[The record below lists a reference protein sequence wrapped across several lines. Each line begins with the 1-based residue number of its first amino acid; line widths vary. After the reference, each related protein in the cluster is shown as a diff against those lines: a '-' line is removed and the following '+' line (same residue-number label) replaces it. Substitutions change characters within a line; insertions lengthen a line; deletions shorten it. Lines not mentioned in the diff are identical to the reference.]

1 VTRATALAL
10 GILFIALGGGALAQ
24 PKAAPTPETPAPAEA
39 APAKEIISVAEVI
52 GRATESEREV
62 RAIGNLAKP
71 DAAVV
76 AIVENLPTTR
86 ESFGSRAAEAHERI
100 GTVANIQ
107 SLGDLEGAWLAEQT
121 HLDAWNEALTARV
134 RVLEERLERI
144 EEIER
149 LWRKTRDELEES
161 GAPASVLERIDALL
175 SAVAEPHEKVT
186 ARRDAV
192 LAVQAEIAVLLD
204 EAAAVFSHVE
214 EARKKLRS
222 GLLGADSLP
231 LWTAM
236 AQGRVDSEIREREVR
251 GLMRDL
257 EVARDFA
264 VQRVNRIALHVL
276 FVVVGAIALLF
287 LRRRAARWPEDDAS
301 VRASAAVLTRPFS
314 CAVLIGYALTP
325 VLYPAAPSFIYGAL
339 GVVGL
344 VPIVRLISPLL
355 EPDARPTFYGLV
367 GFFIVDRVRDLITP
381 LVTLERLL
389 FALEMLVAIVV
400 LGRLLRPSRLSKVT
414 ERTRLVPFAG
424 TGLRLAVGLLIVAV
438 GANIL
443 GSTALGL
450 LLGEGVLVSV
460 YGAVA
465 VYAVYRVL
473 AGVIGVTL
481 RSTAARKLNMV
492 RGHRSLIL
500 RRTLQLLRIAAVL
513 GWFFFV
519 SGRFNV
525 RGDLLAAIA
534 SALSARLTIGAL
546 SLSLG
551 GVITFGVV
559 FVAALYFSR
568 LLRFVLEQDVLPR
581 MRLPRGVPYAVTAT
595 IHYTILFLGLL
606 AAITAAG
613 IDLGKFSILAGA
625 LGVGVGFGLQN
636 VVNNFVSGL
645 ILLFERPIQTGDV
658 VEVGAL
664 LGEVRRIGIRSSTL
678 RTLDGAEVIV
688 PNANLIS
695 DQVVNWTLSDRQ
707 RRIESNV
714 GVKYGTDPERVLEL
728 LLQVARDDERIL
740 ENPAPDALFLG
751 FGDSSLDF
759 QLRAWTAHYGGWM
772 QVRSDLNV
780 AVNRAL
786 ADAGIEIPFPQ
797 RDLHLRSVSGGVGA
811 ALREGADASE

>member
-1 VTRATALAL
+1 
-10 GILFIALGGGALAQ
+10 
-24 PKAAPTPETPAPAEA
+24 
-39 APAKEIISVAEVI
+39 
-52 GRATESEREV
+52 
-62 RAIGNLAKP
+62 
-71 DAAVV
+71 
-76 AIVENLPTTR
+76 
-86 ESFGSRAAEAHERI
+86 
-100 GTVANIQ
+100 
-107 SLGDLEGAWLAEQT
+107 
-121 HLDAWNEALTARV
+121 
-134 RVLEERLERI
+134 
-144 EEIER
+144 
-149 LWRKTRDELEES
+149 
-161 GAPASVLERIDALL
+161 
-175 SAVAEPHEKVT
+175 
-186 ARRDAV
+186 
-192 LAVQAEIAVLLD
+192 
-204 EAAAVFSHVE
+204 
-214 EARKKLRS
+214 
-222 GLLGADSLP
+222 
-231 LWTAM
+231 M

-534 SALSARLTIGAL
+534 SALSARLTIGSL
-546 SLSLG
+546 SLSLSG
-551 GVITFGVV
+551 ASSPSASSSSRRCTSRACCASSWSRTSCRGCGCRAAFRTPSRRPSITRSCFW
-559 FVAALYFSR
+559 ASSR
-568 LLRFVLEQDVLPR
+568 PSPPR
-581 MRLPRGVPYAVTAT
+581 A
-595 IHYTILFLGLL
+595 
-606 AAITAAG
+606 
-613 IDLGKFSILAGA
+613 SI
-625 LGVGVGFGLQN
+625 
-636 VVNNFVSGL
+636 SG
-645 ILLFERPIQTGDV
+645 
-658 VEVGAL
+658 
-664 LGEVRRIGIRSSTL
+664 SSASWRAPSAWASASAS
-678 RTLDGAEVIV
+678 RT
-688 PNANLIS
+688 
-695 DQVVNWTLSDRQ
+695 W
-707 RRIESNV
+707 
-714 GVKYGTDPERVLEL
+714 
-728 LLQVARDDERIL
+728 
-740 ENPAPDALFLG
+740 
-751 FGDSSLDF
+751 
-759 QLRAWTAHYGGWM
+759 
-772 QVRSDLNV
+772 
-780 AVNRAL
+780 
-786 ADAGIEIPFPQ
+786 
-797 RDLHLRSVSGGVGA
+797 
-811 ALREGADASE
+811 